1 MDAVSADLSSP
12 ARVSRRF
19 YWGEGLLAAV
29 LGRSPVG
36 HNCSSS
42 SAARLLIFY
51 SCSYDDYNYNPTL
64 YTETSRLIFYRK
76 TAFTAN
82 TPYFRQR
89 TNPTWTS
96 HRPAPTAARHNRHLR
111 LPRLPQ
117 DIAN

>member
-1 MDAVSADLSSP
+1 MTAVLADLSSP

-19 YWGEGLLAAV
+19 YWGVGLLAAV

-51 SCSYDDYNYNPTL
+51 FCSSADYNYNPTL
-64 YTETSRLIFYRK
+64 CTETSRLIFYHK

-82 TPYFRQR
+82 TPYLKI
-89 TNPTWTS
+89 
-96 HRPAPTAARHNRHLR
+96 LR
-111 LPRLPQ
+111 LI
-117 DIAN
+117 D